1 MKRFFRAA
9 EAAIAVL
16 FLLAL
21 LSGCGLWSRIFPAE
35 EDKAPAQL
43 MSEGM
48 EALDRGYNE
57 EAVDAFQKVKDRY
70 PYSKFAVEAEIRL
83 ADALYAR
90 GRYDE
95 AYDAY
100 SEFERL
106 RPKNP
111 NIPYVVFRRGM
122 CHFQQISSIDR
133 DQAPAAKA
141 KEEFER
147 LVRMFPDSQDARL
160 AEKKIRECYIQL
172 ASHELYVGNFYF
184 KMKRYNAALGR
195 YQHLIENYPDMGQYH
210 EAIMQIARCRQ
221 LLEKEAAA
229 SSSKRPWW
237 RFF

>member
-9 EAAIAVL
+9 EAAIAVFL
-16 FLLAL
+16 LLAL
-21 LSGCGLWSRIFPAE
+21 LSGCGFWSRIFPPE

-57 EAVDAFQKVKDRY
+57 EAVDAFQKIKDRY

-141 KEEFER
+141 RDEFER

-172 ASHELYVGNFYF
+172 AGHELYVGNLYF
-184 KMKRYNAALGR
+184 KMKRYGAALGR
-195 YQHLIENYPDMGQYH
+195 YQYLVENYPDMGQYH
-210 EAIMQIARCRQ
+210 EAIMQIARCRE
-221 LLEKEAAA
+221 LLEKEAA
-229 SSSKRPWW
+229 SSSKRSWW

>member
-1 MKRFFRAA
+1 MRGFFCATKAA
-9 EAAIAVL
+9 LVICFL
-16 FLLAL
+16 FVS
-21 LSGCGLWSRIFPAE
+21 LSGCGFWNRIFPPE

-43 MSEGM
+43 MSEGR
-48 EALDRGYNE
+48 EALDSGYNE
-57 EAVDAFQKVKDRY
+57 EAVDAFQKLKDRY
-70 PYSKFAVEAEIRL
+70 PYSQFAVEAEIRL

-111 NIPYVVFRRGM
+111 SIPYVVYRRGM

-133 DQAPAAKA
+133 DQSPASKA

-147 LVRMFPDSQDARL
+147 LVRMFPGTQEARL

-172 ASHELYVGNFYF
+172 ARHELHVGNFYF
-184 KMKRYNAALGR
+184 KMKRYQAALGR
-195 YQHLIENYPDMGQYH
+195 YQYMVESYPDMGQYH
-210 EAIMQIARCRQ
+210 EAIMQISRCRE
-221 LLEKEAAA
+221 LLEEEARA
-229 SSSKRPWW
+229 SSSNRPWW
-237 RFF
+237 KFF